1 MWQSF
6 EKKIR
11 DIASYRWNCS
21 ATTETIAGVKCDCVL
36 KPDVDQYIIIE
47 ITEESSLTKV
57 RNDITKLATVRLSLM
72 QNGIFAKCYFVM
84 KDIPTDSMRAAGEG
98 QRVFIRSAEE
108 FQNEYFEY
116 KSYVY
121 IRKQKQFGSLI
132 NIETGEPENNTYIN
146 VLYLNKRT
154 GQELVINDIV
164 DLLKKGK
171 KVILKGDFGL
181 GKSRCVKQIFDIMT
195 QDTVRNP
202 YVISINLRDHWGSK
216 RATEILDRHFADL
229 GLNARNFI
237 KTYEKPNI
245 VYLLDGF
252 DEIGTQSWS
261 SDPRRMQ
268 YIRRISVCALKDLL
282 QKVQG
287 GVLITGREYY
297 FNSDKVQFTRDYTG

>member
-1 MWQSF
+1 
-6 EKKIR
+6 
-11 DIASYRWNCS
+11 
-21 ATTETIAGVKCDCVL
+21 
-36 KPDVDQYIIIE
+36 
-47 ITEESSLTKV
+47 
-57 RNDITKLATVRLSLM
+57 
-72 QNGIFAKCYFVM
+72 M

-154 GQELVINDIV
+154 GQELGINDIV

-216 RATEILDRHFADL
+216 RATEILKRLEADASVQVENIE
-229 GLNARNFI
+229 LNTQKSKDILPLYDEPKVIEKESEIEKEI
-237 KTYEKPNI
+237 KELNI
-245 VYLLDGF
+245 NTITPLDA
-252 DEIGTQSWS
+252 IN
-261 SDPRRMQ
+261 
-268 YIRRISVCALKDLL
+268 
-282 QKVQG
+282 
-287 GVLITGREYY
+287 LI
-297 FNSDKVQFTRDYTG
+297 NKWKNMI